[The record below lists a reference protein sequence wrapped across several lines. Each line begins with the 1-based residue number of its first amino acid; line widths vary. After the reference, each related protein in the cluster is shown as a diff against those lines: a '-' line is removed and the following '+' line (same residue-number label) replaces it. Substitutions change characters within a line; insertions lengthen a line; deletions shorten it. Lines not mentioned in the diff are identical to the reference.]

1 MAGKLGRALVL
12 LVLLAA
18 ALITQ
23 APLAVFL
30 LAFALVLLVLLRL
43 DAAYLRRQ
51 VTAELLVPDKPVIQG
66 EDFTL
71 TVRLRNRSWLPIP
84 ALVVLLNAA
93 DEWGGGQI
101 TLRCAAM
108 LGGKESTEQ
117 RITLNAGKSGV
128 WSIAVRGI
136 TLRDHLGVFTAAC
149 PAAVQSRSIC
159 VLPAAAAGKAKAE
172 TAPDEDG
179 DEADTRAA
187 LGGSYELREY
197 RDGDTLKQVHWKLS
211 AKLDRLMVREP
222 LTALRAA
229 LTPGGDL
236 DGAEEWGDFP
246 QQAAKHRKNP
256 PKRKKERT
264 ALSRRGAADP
274 GSGLKFVDRVLVSTQ
289 RPAAHPALW
298 LAADAALLLALTFGL
313 LLVLST
319 GFGIAVPLWVW
330 PAAAAF
336 CAGWALFLRAPQA
349 LRRWGLLAGVIVYL
363 VVLFICQRNFLAGA
377 QQCAGNIA
385 QSLNARLG
393 SALPV
398 AQGGSAAQLGLFLL
412 LAALPVTGALAA
424 AALRRADALLLDL
437 MLLPV
442 VVLLALAGAAPAVP
456 ACLLLLAG
464 WMGAWAAS
472 CSVQRRWRQVAAT

>member
-1 MAGKLGRALVL
+1 
-12 LVLLAA
+12 
-18 ALITQ
+18 
-23 APLAVFL
+23 
-30 LAFALVLLVLLRL
+30 
-43 DAAYLRRQ
+43 
-51 VTAELLVPDKPVIQG
+51 
-66 EDFTL
+66 
-71 TVRLRNRSWLPIP
+71 LPIP

-101 TLRCAAM
+101 ALRCAAM
-108 LGGKESTEQ
+108 LGGKESAEQ

-149 PAAVQSRSIC
+149 PAAVQSQSIC

-197 RDGDTLKQVHWKLS
+197 RDGDTIKQVHWKLS

-319 GFGIAVPLWVW
+319 GFDIAVPLWVW

-472 CSVQRRWRQVAAT
+472 CSVQRRALWGRRDTENYRQNLCRHYN

>member
-1 MAGKLGRALVL
+1 M
-12 LVLLAA
+12 
-18 ALITQ
+18 
-23 APLAVFL
+23 
-30 LAFALVLLVLLRL
+30 
-43 DAAYLRRQ
+43 
-51 VTAELLVPDKPVIQG
+51 
-66 EDFTL
+66 
-71 TVRLRNRSWLPIP
+71 
-84 ALVVLLNAA
+84 
-93 DEWGGGQI
+93 
-101 TLRCAAM
+101 
-108 LGGKESTEQ
+108 
-117 RITLNAGKSGV
+117 
-128 WSIAVRGI
+128 
-136 TLRDHLGVFTAAC
+136 
-149 PAAVQSRSIC
+149 
-159 VLPAAAAGKAKAE
+159 
-172 TAPDEDG
+172 
-179 DEADTRAA
+179 
-187 LGGSYELREY
+187 
-197 RDGDTLKQVHWKLS
+197 
-211 AKLDRLMVREP
+211 
-222 LTALRAA
+222 
-229 LTPGGDL
+229 
-236 DGAEEWGDFP
+236 GDFP

-472 CSVQRRWRQVAAT
+472 CSVQRRALWGRRDTENYRQNLCRHYNIQKSAALAAGGLCLALALPCWWLLRPALGVPLGWLQPAAQRVESAALSTAITWLPRVSGGRLNIQVEAAAGGVADGALNQGGGYPGQRSDGSGPDRQRQTRRNRIPAGIYRRQL

>member
-1 MAGKLGRALVL
+1 MC
-12 LVLLAA
+12 
-18 ALITQ
+18 I
-23 APLAVFL
+23 
-30 LAFALVLLVLLRL
+30 
-43 DAAYLRRQ
+43 
-51 VTAELLVPDKPVIQG
+51 
-66 EDFTL
+66 
-71 TVRLRNRSWLPIP
+71 
-84 ALVVLLNAA
+84 
-93 DEWGGGQI
+93 
-101 TLRCAAM
+101 
-108 LGGKESTEQ
+108 
-117 RITLNAGKSGV
+117 
-128 WSIAVRGI
+128 
-136 TLRDHLGVFTAAC
+136 RD
-149 PAAVQSRSIC
+149 S
-159 VLPAAAAGKAKAE
+159 
-172 TAPDEDG
+172 
-179 DEADTRAA
+179 

-197 RDGDTLKQVHWKLS
+197 RDGDTIKQVHWKLS

-393 SALPV
+393 STLPV

-437 MLLPV
+437 MLLS
-442 VVLLALAGAAPAVP
+442 LIHI
-456 ACLLLLAG
+456 
-464 WMGAWAAS
+464 
-472 CSVQRRWRQVAAT
+472 

>member
-1 MAGKLGRALVL
+1 MGTWTERRNGGFSPTGGEVPQKPA
-12 LVLLAA
+12 
-18 ALITQ
+18 Q
-23 APLAVFL
+23 A
-30 LAFALVLLVLLRL
+30 
-43 DAAYLRRQ
+43 Q
-51 VTAELLVPDKPVIQG
+51 
-66 EDFTL
+66 
-71 TVRLRNRSWLPIP
+71 
-84 ALVVLLNAA
+84 
-93 DEWGGGQI
+93 
-101 TLRCAAM
+101 
-108 LGGKESTEQ
+108 
-117 RITLNAGKSGV
+117 
-128 WSIAVRGI
+128 
-136 TLRDHLGVFTAAC
+136 
-149 PAAVQSRSIC
+149 
-159 VLPAAAAGKAKAE
+159 
-172 TAPDEDG
+172 
-179 DEADTRAA
+179 
-187 LGGSYELREY
+187 
-197 RDGDTLKQVHWKLS
+197 
-211 AKLDRLMVREP
+211 
-222 LTALRAA
+222 
-229 LTPGGDL
+229 
-236 DGAEEWGDFP
+236 
-246 QQAAKHRKNP
+246 
-256 PKRKKERT
+256 KERT

-349 LRRWGLLAGVIVYL
+349 LRRWGAAGGGDCVSCG
-363 VVLFICQRNFLAGA
+363 VVHLPAELLAGA

-472 CSVQRRWRQVAAT
+472 CSVQRRALWGRRDTENYRQNLCRHYNIQKSAALAAGGLFFALALPCWWLLRPALGFPLAGCSPRPSGWNPPR